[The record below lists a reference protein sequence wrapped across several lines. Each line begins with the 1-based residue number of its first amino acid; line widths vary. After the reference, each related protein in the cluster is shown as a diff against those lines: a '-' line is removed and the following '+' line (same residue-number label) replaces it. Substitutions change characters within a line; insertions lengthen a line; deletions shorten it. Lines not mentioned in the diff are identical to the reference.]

1 MVKIHG
7 VTDINIEWMEQIPER
22 FRHKNLR
29 YLFLICTIT
38 FLAIAFW
45 NGMLGFVLFAIPT
58 FIVFL
63 VMNANR
69 SMDYEFHYY
78 DEEFQIIQVKSK
90 RRRKRVFYCNV
101 DRIEYM
107 VDRFD
112 KDAKPHEFF
121 DEDREDR
128 VSTIFVN
135 GDKGREA
142 AAFEMD
148 GRFRKILEVTGKIR

>member
-1 MVKIHG
+1 MIKIHG
-7 VTDINIEWMEQIPER
+7 VTDISIEWMEEIPER

-58 FIVFL
+58 LIVFL

-69 SMDYEFHYY
+69 CMDYEFHYF
-78 DEEFQIIQVKSK
+78 DEEFQVVQVKRK
-90 RRRKRVFYCNV
+90 LRRKKVFDCNIE
-101 DRIEYM
+101 RIDYA

-112 KDAKPHEFF
+112 KEANPKEFF
-121 DEDREDR
+121 GEDREEK
-128 VSTIFVN
+128 VSTLFVN
-135 GDKGREA
+135 GERGREA
-142 AAFEMD
+142 IAFEMD
-148 GRFRKILEVTGKIR
+148 SRFHKILEVTGKIR